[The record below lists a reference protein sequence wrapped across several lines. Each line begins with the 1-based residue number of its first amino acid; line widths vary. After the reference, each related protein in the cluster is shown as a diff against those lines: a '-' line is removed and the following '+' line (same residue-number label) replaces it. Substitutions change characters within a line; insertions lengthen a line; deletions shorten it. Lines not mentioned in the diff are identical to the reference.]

1 MDPGSLD
8 SVIFRK
14 FLFSLFLTLLL
25 FSFISFMEISLS
37 WRFDVRSVSTVCSV
51 RAVCMLV
58 MISMNESACI
68 DRDISRW
75 SPLKKSS
82 SSFL

>member
-8 SVIFRK
+8 SVILRT
-14 FLFSLFLTLLL
+14 FSFLL
-25 FSFISFMEISLS
+25 FVLIEILVS
-37 WRFDVRSVSTVCSV
+37 WGWEFDVCSVSTVVSV

-58 MISMNESACI
+58 MIFMNESACI